1 MTPNKILHYFI
12 VADRSG
18 SMADQIDEVRDEL
31 YRHHKELTTITQST
45 TTEVRFHFMMF
56 NSRTEWLSNGE
67 LVQDFDPTLFA
78 DYEPNGA
85 TALFDAVG
93 MAIERAEYKIGT
105 SLNPER
111 EEVVIMVFSDGGENA
126 SRKWNG
132 QNLTELINSHQNLP
146 GWTITFTG
154 CDVTGFHELAQ
165 MKMRSDR
172 MLRYNSSEKSIAFK
186 KLSTFIEKNLWDDNL
201 MCEAPFEKD

>member
-1 MTPNKILHYFI
+1 
-12 VADRSG
+12 
-18 SMADQIDEVRDEL
+18 MADQIYEVRDEL

-56 NSRTEWLSNGE
+56 NSRMEWLSNGE
-67 LVQDFDPTLFA
+67 PIQDFDPAQFA
-78 DYEPNGA
+78 EYTPSGV

-105 SLNPER
+105 NLNPER
-111 EEVVIMVFSDGGENA
+111 EEVVIMAFSDGGENA

-154 CDVTGFHELAQ
+154 CDLTGFNELAKMQ
-165 MKMRSDR
+165 MRSDR
-172 MLRYNSSEKSIAFK
+172 MVSYSATEKGKAFGK
-186 KLSTFIEKNLWDDNL
+186 MSKFIEKNLWNDNL
-201 MCEAPFEKD
+201 MCEAPYEKD

>member
-18 SMADQIDEVRDEL
+18 SMFDQIDEVREEL

-56 NSRTEWLSNGE
+56 NSRMEWLSNGE
-67 LVQDFDPTLFA
+67 PIQDFDPAQFA
-78 DYEPNGA
+78 EYKPEGM
-85 TALFDAVG
+85 TALYDAVG

-105 SLNPER
+105 KLNPER
-111 EEVVIMVFSDGGENA
+111 EEVVIMVFSDGGEN
-126 SRKWNG
+126 SSNKWQTRG
-132 QNLTELINSHQNLP
+132 LTHLITSHQNLP

-154 CDVTGFHELAQ
+154 CDVAGFLELAQ

-172 MLRYNSSEKSIAFK
+172 MVSYSATEKGKAFGK
-186 KLSTFIEKNLWDDNL
+186 MSKFIEKNLWNDNL
-201 MCEAPFEKD
+201 MCEAPYEKD

>member
-18 SMADQIDEVRDEL
+18 SMIDQIDEVRDEL
-31 YRHHKELTTITQST
+31 YRHYKELTTITQST
-45 TTEVRFHFMMF
+45 STEVRFHFMMF
-56 NSRTEWLSNGE
+56 NSRMKWLSNGE
-67 LVQDFDPTLFA
+67 PIEDFDPAQFEE
-78 DYEPNGA
+78 YKSEGM
-85 TALFDAVG
+85 TALYDAVG

-105 SLNPER
+105 KLNPER
-111 EEVVIMVFSDGGENA
+111 EEVVIMAFSDGGEN
-126 SRKWNG
+126 SSTKW
-132 QNLTELINSHQNLP
+132 QARSLTNLITSHQNLP

-154 CDVTGFHELAQ
+154 CDVAGFQELAQ

-172 MLRYNSSEKSIAFK
+172 MLKYDSSEKSIAFK
-186 KLSTFIEKNLWDDNL
+186 KMSTFIEKNLWNDNL

>member
-31 YRHHKELTTITQST
+31 YRHHKELISIAKST

-56 NSRTEWLSNGE
+56 NSRMEWLSNGE
-67 LVQDFDPTLFA
+67 PVQDFDSENFA
-78 DYEPNGA
+78 QYKPEGM

-105 SLNPER
+105 SLNPEC
-111 EEVVIMVFSDGGENA
+111 EEVVIMAFSDGGENSSA
-126 SRKWNG
+126 KWNG
-132 QNLTELINSHQNLP
+132 RNLSELIISHQDLP

-154 CDVTGFHELAQ
+154 CDMSGLREISN
-165 MKMRSDR
+165 MKLREDR
-172 MLRYNSSEKSIAFK
+172 MVSYNASEKAKAFK
-186 KLSTFIEKNLWDDNL
+186 NMFKFVETSIESHKQ
-201 MCEAPFEKD
+201 MSKTAFEKE

>member
-56 NSRTEWLSNGE
+56 NSHMEWLSNGE
-67 LVQDFDPTLFA
+67 PIQDFDPAQFA
-78 DYEPNGA
+78 EYTPCGV

-111 EEVVIMVFSDGGENA
+111 EEVVIMAFSDGGENA
-126 SRKWNG
+126 SSKWNG
-132 QNLTELINSHQNLP
+132 RNLTELITSHQNLP

-154 CDVTGFHELAQ
+154 CDLTGFNELAK
-165 MKMRSDR
+165 MRMRSDR
-172 MLRYNSSEKSIAFK
+172 MVSYSSTEKGKAFGK
-186 KLSTFIEKNLWDDNL
+186 MSKFIEKNLWDDNL
-201 MCEAPFEKD
+201 MCEAPYEKD

>member
-18 SMADQIDEVRDEL
+18 SMTSQINEVRSEL
-31 YRHHKELTTITQST
+31 QRHLGELVTITKST

-56 NSRTEWLSNGE
+56 NSRMEWLSNGE
-67 LVQDFDPTLFA
+67 PIQDFDPKNLEQ
-78 DYEPNGA
+78 YKPEGM

-93 MAIERAEYKIGT
+93 MAIERAEYKIGN
-105 SLNPER
+105 SLNPECD
-111 EEVVIMVFSDGGENA
+111 EVVIMVFSDGGEN
-126 SRKWNG
+126 SSSKWRKR
-132 QNLTELINSHQNLP
+132 NLTELITSHQNLP

-154 CDVTGFHELAQ
+154 CDLTGFKDLAN

-172 MLRYNSSEKSIAFK
+172 MINYSANEKGKAFRK
-186 KLSTFIEKNLWDDNL
+186 MSKFIEKNLWNDNL
-201 MCEAPFEKD
+201 LCEAPYEKD